1 MWEIEYTNRFK
12 RSFKRCIKRGLNVEV
27 FATAVEILRQTGT
40 LPPEYR
46 PHKLSG
52 KYTGYWECHLQPDWL
67 LVWLPREEELVLT
80 FIDTGTH
87 SDLFG

>member
-46 PHKLSG
+46 SHKLSG
-52 KYTGYWECHLQPDWL
+52 KYTGYRICHLQPDWL
-67 LVWLPREEELVLT
+67 LVWLPREEELILT
-80 FIDTGTH
+80 FIDIATH

>member
-27 FATAVEILRQTGT
+27 FATAVEILHQTGT